1 MVASIIAYSLS
12 ELSANVLKRLS
23 HTPLFAHRENR
34 V

>member
-12 ELSANVLKRLS
+12 ESSANVLKKLS